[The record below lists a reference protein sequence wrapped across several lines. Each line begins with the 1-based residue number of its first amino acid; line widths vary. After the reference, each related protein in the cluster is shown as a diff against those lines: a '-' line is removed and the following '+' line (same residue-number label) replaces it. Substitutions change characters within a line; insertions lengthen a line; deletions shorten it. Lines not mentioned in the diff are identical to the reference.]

1 MWNVVLWEVIVL
13 FCVFGFLLFLSFI
26 FSRIDPAR
34 HLARSL
40 LSAIVISL
48 WGMKFHR

>member
-13 FCVFGFLLFLSFI
+13 